1 MERPKR
7 GWLGVRIQEVT
18 PEIAK
23 SLGLKNEE
31 GVLISMVNP
40 GEPAEKG
47 GLKAGD
53 VILEFN
59 GKKIKDVKSLQRS
72 VAESAV
78 ESKAN
83 VKVWRNKKTKS
94 FNIKLGEYEKFNE
107 LTKEENQ
114 KEDNVKSTEIEMD
127 NIGIRFTGLN
137 SETRTKYNVP
147 NNVSGVVITAVKRDS
162 FAASA
167 GLSVGS
173 VISQISQQNI
183 KKPQD
188 AKKIFDES
196 IKKGVDSVLI
206 QVFEN
211 NFSRFLILK
220 LK

>member
-1 MERPKR
+1 MNA
-7 GWLGVRIQEVT
+7 
-18 PEIAK
+18 PEA
-23 SLGLKNEE
+23 
-31 GVLISMVNP
+31 P
-40 GEPAEKG
+40 
-47 GLKAGD
+47 
-53 VILEFN
+53 
-59 GKKIKDVKSLQRS
+59 QRAWCS
-72 VAESAV
+72 NSYHDAD
-78 ESKAN
+78 
-83 VKVWRNKKTKS
+83 
-94 FNIKLGEYEKFNE
+94 EKFNE
-107 LTKEENQ
+107 LTQEENK
-114 KEDNVKSTEIEMD
+114 KEDDVKSTEIEMD

-137 SETRTKYNVP
+137 SETRAKYNVP